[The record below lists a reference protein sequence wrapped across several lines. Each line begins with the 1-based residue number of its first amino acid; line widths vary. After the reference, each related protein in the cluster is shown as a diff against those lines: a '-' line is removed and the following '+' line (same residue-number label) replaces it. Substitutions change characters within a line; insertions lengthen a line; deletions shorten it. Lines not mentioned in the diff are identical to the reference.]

1 MWTARFVTHLL
12 LFVQDFRY
20 VAQKKKQQHYWD
32 NVGRYLVN
40 NSYYVNFVVT
50 ILVPAVIEGGAER
63 IYADSDVDSATSIAI
78 VAAAVRCIP

>member
-1 MWTARFVTHLL
+1 MLHK
-12 LFVQDFRY
+12 
-20 VAQKKKQQHYWD
+20 KKKQQHYWD